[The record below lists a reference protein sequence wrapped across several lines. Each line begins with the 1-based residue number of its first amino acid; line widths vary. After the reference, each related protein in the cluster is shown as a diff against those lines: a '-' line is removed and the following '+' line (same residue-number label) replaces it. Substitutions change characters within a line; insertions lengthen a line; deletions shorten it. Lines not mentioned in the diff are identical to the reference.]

1 MKKILFFLTM
11 SLSFFV
17 LNAQKYETIKNQ
29 LVFNKYKEAKVELDK
44 AMSNPKFTS
53 NAEAYL
59 LKTTI
64 YAGLS
69 MEEPRGL
76 QQETNWRWMLMPP
89 SKNIKKWIRLCH

>member
-53 NAEAYL
+53 NAEAYI

-69 MEEPRGL
+69 MEEGTKGTPTGDQLAMDADAAFRPFN
-76 QQETNWRWMLMPP
+76 Q
-89 SKNIKKWIRLCH
+89 